1 MTDLRTPA
9 EIKKPIRTKFSSGPS
24 AKYPG
29 WTAPSGKFVSRSHRS
44 TSCLELIQE
53 VIALQKKVLK
63 IPDNYLVG
71 ITTASASGAMEALLW
86 SLLGERGIDVLA
98 CCVFS
103 DCWANDIVTEMKI
116 PDVRL
121 LKENFPRLA
130 DVTQIN
136 FARDLVFCLSAT
148 TSGTAYSN
156 VDWIPAGREGLVV
169 CDAAS
174 AAFTMDFDWNKLD
187 AVAFSWQKGLGG
199 EGGFGTIVLGPRS
212 ILRLESYKPERAIPR
227 IFRISTD
234 KKVNFNLFEGH
245 TINTPSALCLEDFR
259 NSLLWA
265 DNLGGISALI
275 QRVGQNYDAIWQWI
289 AQQKVFSFLVEE
301 KYRARHI
308 ACLDII
314 SNKYQSKSEKDKWIF
329 LKKIVAICEE
339 ENVGFDFLGHALT
352 KPHLRIWMG
361 PTIDSRDL
369 ERFLPWLEIAYT
381 KVAEECF

>member
-1 MTDLRTPA
+1 MADLHVLA
-9 EIKKPIRTKFSSGPS
+9 KIKKPIRAKFSSGPS

-29 WTAPSGKFVSRSHRS
+29 WVAPKGKLVSRSHRS

-53 VIALQKKVLK
+53 VIALQKKILK
-63 IPDNYLVG
+63 IPNDYLVG
-71 ITTASASGAMEALLW
+71 IVPASASGAMETLLW
-86 SLLGERGIDVLA
+86 SLLGERGVDVLA

-103 DCWANDIVTEMKI
+103 NCWAHDIIAEMKI
-116 PDVRL
+116 PNVRL
-121 LKENFPRLA
+121 LKEDFPRLA

-148 TSGTAYSN
+148 TSGAAYSN
-156 VDWIPAGREGLVV
+156 VDWISANREGLVV

-174 AAFTMDFDWNKLD
+174 AVFTMDFDWNKLD

-199 EGGFGTIVLGPRS
+199 ESGFGTIVLGPRAIS
-212 ILRLESYKPERAIPR
+212 RLESYKPERAIPR

-234 KKVNFNLFEGH
+234 KKVNFNLFNGY

-265 DNLGGISALI
+265 DNLGGIPALTR
-275 QRVGQNYDAIWQWI
+275 RVEQNYNVVLQWI
-289 AQQKVFSFLVEE
+289 AQQKIFSFLVEE

-314 SNKYQSKSEKDKWIF
+314 SDEYQSQSEENRWIF
-329 LKKIVAICEE
+329 LKKIVAICEK

-361 PTIDSRDL
+361 PTIDFQDL

-381 KVAEECF
+381 KMVEECF

>member
-1 MTDLRTPA
+1 MDQYA
-9 EIKKPIRTKFSSGPS
+9 SAKMKKPALAKFSSGPS

-29 WTAPSGKFVSRSHRS
+29 WIAPRGEFVSRSHRS
-44 TSCLELIQE
+44 ASCLKLIQE
-53 VIALQKKVLK
+53 IIALQKKILK

-71 ITTASASGAMEALLW
+71 ITTASASGAVEALLW

-103 DCWANDIVTEMKI
+103 DLWANDIVVEMKI
-116 PDVRL
+116 SDVRL

-136 FARDLVFCLSAT
+136 FTRDLVFCLSAT
-148 TSGTAYSN
+148 TSGAAYSN
-156 VDWIPAGREGLVV
+156 VDWIPENREGLVI

-174 AAFTMDFDWNKLD
+174 AVFTMDFDWNKLD

-199 EGGFGTIVLGPRS
+199 EGGFGTIVLGPRAIS
-212 ILRLESYKPERAIPR
+212 RLESYKSERAIPR

-234 KKVNFNLFEGH
+234 KKVNFNLFEGY
-245 TINTPSALCLEDFR
+245 TINTPSALCMEDFR

-265 DNLGGISALI
+265 DNIGGMPMLI
-275 QRVGQNYDAIWQWI
+275 QRVRQNYAVVQQWV
-289 AQQKVFSFLVEE
+289 AQQRIFSFLVEE
-301 KYRARHI
+301 KHRAHHI

-314 SNKYQSKSEKDKWIF
+314 SDEYQSKSEEDRWIF

-339 ENVGFDFLGHALT
+339 EGVGFDFLGHALT
-352 KPHLRIWMG
+352 KPHLRIWTG
-361 PTIDSRDL
+361 PTIDFQDL
-369 ERFLPWLEIAYT
+369 ERFLPWLEVAYT
-381 KVAEECF
+381 KVAGECC